1 MYIIIFLLVSPVQ
14 INKPVAKFRTVM
26 KALCTN
32 SWATDVGINLGNDL
46 VFLKLING

>member
-1 MYIIIFLLVSPVQ
+1 
-14 INKPVAKFRTVM
+14 M
-26 KALCTN
+26 KALYAN